1 MSCSAPEIFS
11 LPFTHVSLYQRGERQ
26 KKTTTKKHCASSATG
41 PKPTVWKSD
50 PIKFSSKQASR
61 VFFFFFSPDGTDR
74 RADRSLC
81 RIFWCS
87 RVASRPLPLLLGDTE
102 SKGCKSTH
110 FLPPLPSPPLVSLP
124 HLQTQIAAGQSQAF
138 LYAEPVTGVTHHSP
152 RVPSLTSCKARPRS
166 AACMELCDWF
176 ATVITIRAT
185 VAPAASS
192 LFRARRSPTPPPAA
206 SLSLRTL
213 TFLSRCECRP
223 ARRVRVCVRAVV
235 NCWLRAYYFKMSPA
249 PALIPVFFGE
259 G

>member
-1 MSCSAPEIFS
+1 MQPGQN
-11 LPFTHVSLYQRGERQ
+11 LLYGNQIRLNSP
-26 KKTTTKKHCASSATG
+26 A
-41 PKPTVWKSD
+41 
-50 PIKFSSKQASR
+50 SKQS
-61 VFFFFFSPDGTDR
+61 FFSPDGTDR

-176 ATVITIRAT
+176 ATVITIRGT

-192 LFRARRSPTPPPAA
+192 LFRARRSPPPPPPSPSSPSRRLPLPSHAH
-206 SLSLRTL
+206 LS
-213 TFLSRCECRP
+213 E
-223 ARRVRVCVRAVV
+223 
-235 NCWLRAYYFKMSPA
+235 
-249 PALIPVFFGE
+249 
-259 G
+259 